1 MTIGYA
7 GALIGGVLTL
17 LSPCSAMLLPAFFA
31 YAFSTPTKLLARTF
45 VFYLGLIATL
55 VPVGVLA
62 GTVGAFLMENRT
74 ALVIGAASIVIV
86 LGLIQLVGLRLPAL
100 ARSGAGEGTS
110 SASVF
115 ILGSVYGVA
124 GVCTGP
130 ILGSVL
136 TVAAVGG
143 NALYGGILLATYAL
157 GMTVPLV
164 VLALVWTR
172 FRVTERGWL
181 RPRTVRIG
189 RWQNSLLMI
198 VSGVLSIAIGVL
210 LLLTD
215 GTAGLGGILS
225 IGDQFNAESWVL
237 STSSGVSN
245 LMFGLAAIAVL
256 IGVAGVY
263 FLRTRRSERSR
274 QHPDEGKN
282 T

>member
-1 MTIGYA
+1 
-7 GALIGGVLTL
+7 
-17 LSPCSAMLLPAFFA
+17 
-31 YAFSTPTKLLARTF
+31 
-45 VFYLGLIATL
+45 

-225 IGDQFNAESWVL
+225 IVDQFNAESWVL